1 MPSFLWVTPEICPI
15 DVFPN
20 FCTRALHRDLHQNE
34 VYMEM
39 VLKGSSTSIWLRNAQ
54 LAIFGAS
61 TAFWVVIREGEMNL
75 TRGYT
80 PWVWLMA
87 LTVASGG
94 LLVAAVLKYADN
106 ILRQFRNPTATLK
119 QRFYIIYCRSFFF
132 GLYFCFAVQ
141 FVCCKC
147 FFKDVSYTTTLRH
160 RDLSH
165 SNNRAVSLSVT
176 RYYVGHDVCRWDR
189 PDPRCHL
196 YV

>member
-1 MPSFLWVTPEICPI
+1 MKTSPKKRMAPQVLMPSFLWVTPEICPI

-119 QRFYIIYCRSFFF
+119 QRFHLELAVLALARIMCAYI
-132 GLYFCFAVQ
+132 
-141 FVCCKC
+141 
-147 FFKDVSYTTTLRH
+147 
-160 RDLSH
+160 H
-165 SNNRAVSLSVT
+165 SQNGSAILAQA
-176 RYYVGHDVCRWDR
+176 
-189 PDPRCHL
+189 
-196 YV
+196 